1 MNYLLYPSIFFVSLY
16 RVILW
21 VIFITF
27 IIIIFIASSKDIF
40 DLLVLSISPP
50 DESFDDLLFDH

>member
-27 IIIIFIASSKDIF
+27 IIIIFIAPSKDIF